1 VDLLARIDNWGVVAP
16 ERLAH
21 VSEGQTLTYGE
32 LKAQSD
38 VLAAWLENGLGAN
51 RSPVAVIG
59 HKEPEMLV
67 AFLGAVKSGRPYVP
81 IDTSIPSQRA
91 ERIVQNAGA
100 AVTLTPELV
109 REALE
114 TPRAAVEPKP
124 VSGDDPYYIIFTS
137 GSTGEPKGVVITLN
151 CLTTF
156 VTWTLG
162 EQKFPELNE
171 IFLNQAPFS
180 FDLSV
185 MDLYSSLASG
195 GTLFSITR
203 ESIANSRE
211 LYRAFGGSG
220 ITTWVSTPS
229 FAQMCLIERSF
240 GPSMLPGLRRF
251 WFCGETLANETAAQ
265 LLERFPEAEVWNTYG
280 PTEATVATTSIR
292 VTPDVL
298 AKHAPLP
305 VGYVMPGTRI
315 AILDE
320 NRAPVS
326 EGERGEIVI
335 IGPNVS
341 PGYLGRADLTEKAFF
356 ATDGTSAYRT
366 GDWGRTRDGLIFF
379 EGRMDGQIKLHGY
392 RIELGDIESHLRNLP
407 QISDAVVLV
416 AEKNGKPD
424 SLAGFVVLRERGT
437 GSDFDIS
444 LQFKKLLGER
454 LPTYMVPRKFWFLD
468 AFPMTAN
475 GKADRRKLAEL
486 LR

>member
-1 VDLLARIDNWGVVAP
+1 MDLLARIDNWGAMAP
-16 ERLAH
+16 ERAAH
-21 VSEGQTLTYGE
+21 VSEGRTLTYGE
-32 LKAQSD
+32 LRAQSD
-38 VLAAWLENGLGAN
+38 ALAAWLTEKLGDN
-51 RSPVAVIG
+51 RAPIAVIG

-81 IDTSIPSQRA
+81 IDLSIPAQRA

-100 AVTLTPELV
+100 ALTLTPAAV
-109 REALE
+109 REALAG
-114 TPRAAVEPKP
+114 PRAAAKP
-124 VSGDDPYYIIFTS
+124 QPVAGDDPYYIIFTS

-151 CLTTF
+151 CLRTF
-156 VTWTLG
+156 VIWTLG
-162 EQKFPELNE
+162 EQKFRDLDET
-171 IFLNQAPFS
+171 FLNQAPFS

-195 GTLFSITR
+195 GTLFSITK
-203 ESIANSRE
+203 EAIANPKV
-211 LYRAFGGSG
+211 LYQQFAKSG

-229 FAQMCLIERSF
+229 FAQMCLVEKSF
-240 GPSMLPGLRRF
+240 GPAMLPQIRRF

-265 LLERFPEAEVWNTYG
+265 LLDRFPNAEVWNTYG
-280 PTEATVATTSIR
+280 PTEATVATTSILCTR
-292 VTPDVL
+292 EVI
-298 AKHAPLP
+298 AQHAPLP

-315 AILDE
+315 AIMDE
-320 NRAPVS
+320 KRAEVA

-356 ATDGTSAYRT
+356 ATDGTRAYRT
-366 GDWGRTRDGLIFF
+366 GDWGRTRGGLIFF

-424 SLAGFVVLRERGT
+424 SLAGFVVLRERGA
-437 GSDFDIS
+437 GSDFEIS
-444 LQFKKLLGER
+444 LQFKKQLGDR
-454 LPTYMVPRKFWFLD
+454 LPNYMVPRKFWFLD